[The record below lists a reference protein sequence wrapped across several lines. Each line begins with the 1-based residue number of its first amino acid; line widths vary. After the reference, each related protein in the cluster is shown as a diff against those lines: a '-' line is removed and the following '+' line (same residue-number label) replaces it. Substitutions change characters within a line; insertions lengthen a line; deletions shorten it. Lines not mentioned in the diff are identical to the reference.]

1 MPALHLAGKTRARDL
16 RAFRAF
22 VQAKMG
28 HELNL
33 RPGQKVEVTR
43 KHRTGWWEGVTEGG
57 CKGWFPS
64 SVLSQTSL
72 PSTREQ
78 SVHDAA
84 RQAHARLATPLFD
97 ITTAPGYGAYAG
109 RKHGSVEEALDGAE
123 KVEHTTAAQDL
134 GRHNGSAQNGSQRN
148 GRLPRALAQQV
159 VRLLREL
166 KAAAAGLRAPA
177 RRGEDAVGRQLR
189 RCAAENSA
197 CGLDGGAGSSA
208 KVLKLEADIAALK
221 SQVYAQ
227 SRETEKHRERCERLE
242 QEKSDVLQRCLDLQ
256 NQLEVCTKSRNC
268 VLEELES
275 IKQDP
280 ELYFSGLLCSS
291 SAQSRSA
298 GATLA
303 WSAKRLS
310 QASHGSSADDGSI
323 DLEEDVDFELK

>member
-1 MPALHLAGKTRARDL
+1 MPALHLAGKSRARDL
-16 RAFRAF
+16 CAFRAF

-64 SVLSQTSL
+64 SVLSQNSL

-78 SVHDAA
+78 SVHDTA
-84 RQAHARLATPLFD
+84 RQAHARFATPLFD
-97 ITTAPGYGAYAG
+97 ISKAPGYGAYAD
-109 RKHGSVEEALDGAE
+109 RKHGSVGAGAE
-123 KVEHTTAAQDL
+123 KLQRPTSAQDL
-134 GRHNGSAQNGSQRN
+134 GRHNGSAQTVSQRN
-148 GRLPRALAQQV
+148 GRMPRALAQQV

-166 KAAAAGLRAPA
+166 RAAAAGLRAPA

-197 CGLDGGAGSSA
+197 CDGFDGGEGSCA
-208 KVLKLEADIAALK
+208 KVLKLEADIVALK
-221 SQVYAQ
+221 SQVSAQ

-280 ELYFSGLLCSS
+280 ELYFSGLSCSS
-291 SAQSRSA
+291 SAQGRSA

-323 DLEEDVDFELK
+323 DLEDDVDFESK